1 MHRNS
6 SWVLFQGL
14 GGPDESCFGR
24 RNDGIP
30 ALSAPEGERCAV
42 HMSCLQSL
50 LCHLSCGFPHD
61 PTLVRAHYAMTVWAV
76 RRVLLLPILMY
87 ESVQS

>member
-1 MHRNS
+1 MHKTI

-14 GGPDESCFGR
+14 GDPNESCVGR
-24 RNDGIP
+24 RNNRIP

-42 HMSCLQSL
+42 HMSCLHSL
-50 LCHLSCGFPHD
+50 LCHLSRGFPHD

-76 RRVLLLPILMY
+76 RRVLLLPVLMY